1 MSPEMRHQIFT
12 TVESFPAKF
21 STAHPVTNVG
31 SGGRG
36 RCGWW
41 LLHET

>member
-12 TVESFPAKF
+12 AVESFAAKF
-21 STAHPVTNVG
+21 AAAHPVTNVR

-36 RCGWW
+36 RRGWW